1 MSSTTSSP
9 SSLSDNFDVDIPQP
23 PRHHF
28 ETDSAPAA
36 IPVAVLDHVDDD
48 DDDELSDEAVARLLR
63 EAEERMKNGN
73 SSSALSKA
81 TTDSSIASI
90 K

>member
-1 MSSTTSSP
+1 MPSSPTSP
-9 SSLSDNFDVDIPQP
+9 SSLSDNFDVDIPQL

-28 ETDSAPAA
+28 KTDPAPAT

-63 EAEERMKNGN
+63 EAEERMRNGN
-73 SSSALSKA
+73 SSSALLK
-81 TTDSSIASI
+81 TTVDSSIASI